1 MPQDVFGRTVAA
13 YGGSFAA
20 DTARLVFN
28 AAPSSGLLVQ
38 NINFQYSQ
46 NITRLYDLGDNKVYY
61 VGGRTQGQL
70 SIARV
75 IGPRVLLAQ
84 FYAQYGDVCKA
95 RGNMAMFEM
104 ERGCEGSTFN
114 YTMMYCVITT
124 IGVSAAAADM
134 VINEQSTMMFS
145 SMTYE
150 EGGGVAN
157 APAGAAG
164 NNGFG
169 QVGQA
174 GAVV

>member
-38 NINFQYSQ
+38 NLNFQYSQ

-61 VGGRTQGQL
+61 VGGRTQGQM

-84 FYAQYGDVCKA
+84 FYSQYGDVCNA
-95 RGNMAMFEM
+95 RGNMAMFQM
-104 ERGCEGSTFN
+104 ARGCEGATFS

-124 IGVSAAAADM
+124 IGVAAAAADM
-134 VINEQSTMMFS
+134 VVNEQSTIMFS
-145 SMTYE
+145 SLTYTE
-150 EGGGVAN
+150 GVA
-157 APAGAAG
+157 AGGAIGGNIGIAA
-164 NNGFG
+164 
-169 QVGQA
+169 
-174 GAVV
+174 